1 MEEDLVLGSVH
12 PHRIRGGALGALI
25 GAFAGIV
32 AVLVIDWLING
43 DQNDLFW
50 LPAAIFTGI
59 FGGGVMGFML
69 AETIIGGHEDE
80 RDTAEAR
87 AEAAEMRAQQG
98 EREAE

>member
-1 MEEDLVLGSVH
+1 VFGSVH

-25 GAFAGIV
+25 GALVGIV
-32 AVLVIDWLING
+32 AVFLIDWLVNG

-80 RDTAEAR
+80 RDTAEAKSEIAQLR
-87 AEAAEMRAQQG
+87 AEQG
-98 EREAE
+98 ERPAE